1 MPCLCLQASQ
11 LARRDAQ
18 PLDGEVSLGRFL
30 VSESFG
36 KGAFVIYFSCPFK
49 DVNRK
54 PIVVAR
60 GVREWFS
67 HGLLNGLYG
76 WHEPR
81 VRHD

>member
-1 MPCLCLQASQ
+1 M
-11 LARRDAQ
+11 
-18 PLDGEVSLGRFL
+18 SLGRFL

-54 PIVVAR
+54 PVVVAR